1 MKGISPIIAVVLLL
15 MITISMVAFAYIW
28 FTRIT
33 VGALNQ
39 SQSQQESLQQQ
50 TGKKVV
56 IDNINGNLITLRN
69 IGTYP
74 VKKEEISVFINGVIT
89 TITSGCDTL
98 NIQEVETCVL
108 SASCQPGGKVKV
120 VSPGITDEVICT

>member
-98 NIQEVETCVL
+98 NVREVETCVL
-108 SASCQPGGKVKV
+108 SASCQSGGKVKV